1 MTSELKTI
9 ALIPKSKKEK
19 TILLL
24 EDIKL
29 SINSLHKGNSLA
41 FAANTLETVKKA
53 VGENSNQYFSLNS
66 LLTDDTAARMQRKIT
81 PSDILIVG
89 KVKVNEENFI
99 ALIDSCIKQVNTFGL
114 YKSPSEK
121 KNFLSNI
128 DNRFLWTLLG
138 AFATLCFFLG
148 KGYCKYDIEN
158 YINDEQIV
166 SRKNVP
172 QVVQQEKITNIQT
185 FDSLHKSHTKLKPTR
200 V

>member
-53 VGENSNQYFSLNS
+53 LGENSNQYFSLNS

-148 KGYCKYDIEN
+148 KGYCKYNIEK

-166 SRKNVP
+166 NRKNVP